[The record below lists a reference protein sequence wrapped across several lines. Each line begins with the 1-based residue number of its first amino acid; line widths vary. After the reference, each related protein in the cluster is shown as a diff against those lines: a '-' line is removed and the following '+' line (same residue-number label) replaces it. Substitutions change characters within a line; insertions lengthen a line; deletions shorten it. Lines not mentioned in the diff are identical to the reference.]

1 MEVFVISDRITENRK
16 IRKGRTNMGLFDFF
30 RKKKEATKEVEDYVK
45 ENDFEEQLRSNGLNL
60 LQIEKQNIDFTSKE
74 ERTNY
79 IKSCCEKTIEAS
91 KQIDEAK
98 VEYSAVTSYLVDMQ
112 KIDRITGEER
122 EDLETTARDIITL
135 NREQE
140 NFRNDDITIS
150 PAARRTMQKYRN
162 EIVTELKK
170 MQDNEAY
177 QRVIKNDM
185 KHLEG
190 EKAFLK
196 YQRQE
201 IVAKQKYLKG
211 IAVTT
216 SVLVVVLFLVIF
228 SLAYG
233 YKADMR
239 PPFVVTIL
247 MASITAIYIF
257 LEANKN
263 RTNMVLT
270 EKKLNKAIG
279 LLNKVKIKYINNT
292 NCLEYTYEKF
302 GVNSSMELEH
312 IWQQYEEMK
321 KRERKIRENFDK
333 LSANNEKLVALLEK
347 YEVEDPEVWIYQA
360 QALLDQKEMVEIRHR
375 LNVRRQK
382 LRDRIDYNNQ
392 VKLEAL
398 EEIQKILEKK
408 PELKEEVIYMLQSYE
423 LNI

>member
-1 MEVFVISDRITENRK
+1 
-16 IRKGRTNMGLFDFF
+16 MGLFDFF
-30 RKKKEATKEVEDYVK
+30 RKKKKEQNEEQYIK
-45 ENDFEEQLRSNGLNL
+45 ENDFEEQLNL
-60 LQIEKQNIDFTSKE
+60 KEFNSLKIEKQNIDFASKE
-74 ERTNY
+74 DTTNY
-79 IKSCCEKTIEAS
+79 IKNCCEKTIEAS

-98 VEYSAVTSYLVDMQ
+98 VEYSAVTSYLVDIQ
-112 KIDRITGEER
+112 RIDRIDGEDR
-122 EDLETTARDIITL
+122 EDLETVARDMITL

-140 NFRNDDITIS
+140 NFKNDEITLS
-150 PAARRTMQKYRN
+150 PVARRTMQKYRN
-162 EIVTELKK
+162 EIIKELKK

-190 EKAFLK
+190 EKAYLK

-216 SVLVVVLFLVIF
+216 SVLVGILFLIIF
-228 SLAYG
+228 GLSYG
-233 YKADMR
+233 YKVDMR
-239 PPFVVTIL
+239 PPFVVTII
-247 MASITAIYIF
+247 MASVTAIYIF

-279 LLNKVKIKYINNT
+279 LLNKVKIKYINTT

-302 GVNSSMELEH
+302 AVNNSMELEH
-312 IWQQYEEMK
+312 IWHQYEEMQ
-321 KRERKIRENFDK
+321 KRERKIRENIDK

-347 YEVEDPEVWIYQA
+347 YQVEDPEVWIYQA

-398 EEIQKILEKK
+398 VEIQKILEQK
-408 PELKEEVIYMLQSYE
+408 PELKEEVISILQEYE
-423 LNI
+423 MNI